1 MQRAV
6 ITCFTVLV
14 ALMGVGRPGNP
25 AAPDAARRPVRVMIN
40 WDEQSL
46 WRAQLTMRQRNNQP
60 LDAPSVQQVLETA
73 VDEHARAGVDRMVYC
88 AWARFA
94 SPVPGFKSCEYDKSI
109 VEISP
114 GFDKLHAAGTDQVA
128 ILLDRCRQRGMQFLV
143 CLRMNDRH
151 GAAQKAK
158 FYVEN
163 PQLRL
168 AGYPGGLDYKY
179 QEVRAGVLA
188 FIKEVLD
195 RYDVDGIEL
204 DYLRWCHMFRSEEA
218 ASNAHLLTEMT
229 RRARALVDAA
239 AKKRGRKKLL
249 LSARVPQTFAECQR
263 LGFDITTWVQEGLL
277 DYICPSD
284 FFHADFNMR
293 VARFVELCRGTECKV
308 FPAIHPLIQVNHPDN
323 ITLENYR
330 ALARSYYAAGAD
342 GIATYNYQ
350 YNWRRWTGGDRGL
363 ADGWPKTLAWM
374 GQLRDPEDAAINA
387 KPRHYLFYPLW
398 QIYSPS
404 GAVKYERI
412 VFARQD
418 GKQGDALTFL
428 LYEQNEGTSRKVV
441 MQFRALGLG
450 PDDQLAI
457 AVNGHPV
464 SDAAVGV
471 TFDKDGR
478 GPREGRPCGPFH
490 LHQFSLPQEWLKPGE
505 NRLAVHLARQSDQGG
520 KEIVVKEIEVR
531 VE

>member
-1 MQRAV
+1 MKLAAIMRV
-6 ITCFTVLV
+6 TVLV
-14 ALMGVGRPGNP
+14 TTIGISLPGG
-25 AAPDAARRPVRVMIN
+25 AAEPDPVKRPVRVMIN

-46 WRAQLTMRQRNNQP
+46 WRSQLMMRQKNNQR
-60 LDAPSVQQVLETA
+60 LDAAAVRQVLETA
-73 VDEHARAGVDRMVYC
+73 VDEHARAGVDRLVYC
-88 AWARFA
+88 AWARFG
-94 SPVPGFKSCEYDKSI
+94 SPVPGFKSCDFEERIK
-109 VEISP
+109 ELSP
-114 GFDKLHAAGTDQVA
+114 GFDKLYEAGDDQLG
-128 ILLDRCRQRGMQFLV
+128 ILLERCRKHGMQFLV

-151 GAAQKAK
+151 GIAQTAR

-163 PQLRL
+163 PNLRL
-168 AGYPGGLDYKY
+168 AGYPGGLDFKY
-179 QEVRAGVLA
+179 EEVRAGVLA

-218 ASNAHLLTEMT
+218 VNNAHLLTDMT
-229 RRARALVDAA
+229 RRARALVDTAA
-239 AKKRGRKKLL
+239 ETRGRQKLF

-263 LGFDITTWVQEGLL
+263 LGFDITAWVQDGLL

-284 FFHADFNMR
+284 FFHSDFNMR
-293 VARFVELCRGTECKV
+293 VDRFVELCRGTECKV
-308 FPAIHPLIQVNHPDN
+308 YPAIHPLIQVNHPEN
-323 ITLENYR
+323 ITPANYR

-363 ADGWPKTLAWM
+363 ADGWPKTLTWM
-374 GQLRDPEDAAINA
+374 TQLGDPQGDALNTPA
-387 KPRHYLFYPLW
+387 RHYLFYPLW

-412 VFARQD
+412 VFDRQS
-418 GKQGDALTFL
+418 GNTGAALTL
-428 LYEQNEGTSRKVV
+428 RLYEHNAEPSRKLT
-441 MQFRALGLG
+441 MQFRALGLAQE
-450 PDDQLAI
+450 DQLAI
-457 AVNGHPV
+457 TINGQRVPHD
-464 SDAAVGV
+464 SIQI

-490 LHQFSLPQEWLKPGE
+490 LHQFSLQPDWLKPGE
-505 NRLAVHLARQSDQGG
+505 NQLAVRLARQSEQGS
-520 KEIVVKEIEVR
+520 EQIVVKEIEVR